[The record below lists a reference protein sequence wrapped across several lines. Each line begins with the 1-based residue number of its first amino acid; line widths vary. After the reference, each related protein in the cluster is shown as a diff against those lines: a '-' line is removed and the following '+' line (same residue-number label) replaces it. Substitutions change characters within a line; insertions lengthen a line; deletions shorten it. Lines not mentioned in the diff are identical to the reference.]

1 VIIEQ
6 LGEDLLVLQRHD
18 AEQPN
23 AERYEYQ
30 ILHCLQRAHDVQAQE
45 LLMPG
50 HLHLASDSRQV
61 SGLDQLHR
69 QPRFLAGGGKALIH
83 GGE

>member
-1 VIIEQ
+1 MAPQAPGVFCISPWGAHAHFAPLAQ
-6 LGEDLLVLQRHD
+6 PHLLARMRNRC
-18 AEQPN
+18 QPWCIWP
-23 AERYEYQ
+23 A
-30 ILHCLQRAHDVQAQE
+30 I
-45 LLMPG
+45 G
-50 HLHLASDSRQV
+50 GKV

>member
-1 VIIEQ
+1 VGGKE
-6 LGEDLLVLQRHD
+6 LPPLLRA
-18 AEQPN
+18 AEEEGLCILWVCIGPQP
-23 AERYEYQ
+23 ARLASLYST
-30 ILHCLQRAHDVQAQE
+30 VV
-45 LLMPG
+45 
-50 HLHLASDSRQV
+50 HLAGDSRQV

>member
-1 VIIEQ
+1 LHP
-6 LGEDLLVLQRHD
+6 LGYVLAHS
-18 AEQPN
+18 QPGWHL
-23 AERYEYQ
+23 Y
-30 ILHCLQRAHDVQAQE
+30 LQPWCIWPAI
-45 LLMPG
+45 G
-50 HLHLASDSRQV
+50 GKV

>member
-1 VIIEQ
+1 LAHSQ
-6 LGEDLLVLQRHD
+6 PGWHLYLQPWCIWP
-18 AEQPN
+18 A
-23 AERYEYQ
+23 
-30 ILHCLQRAHDVQAQE
+30 I
-45 LLMPG
+45 G
-50 HLHLASDSRQV
+50 GKV